1 MGKSRIVLKLGT
13 NLLTNAAGGLNET
26 ALTDLARQIAAVWRD
41 GFEILLVSSGSIT
54 AGRQILQDA
63 RRANRISG
71 KSIVAKQS
79 LAAVGQPA
87 LINTY
92 SKLFAEYNI
101 TIAQTLISRHDL
113 NSRLGYLNTRST
125 LGALLEADI
134 LPVINENDVVSVKE
148 ISGKVYGD
156 NDRLSAMVA
165 NAMSADKLIML
176 GAMEGLYSADPHLNA
191 DAVLIKSVTSITA
204 DIERGAGRPHD
215 ERGSGGMVSKIEA
228 ARIAM
233 SSGIE
238 MIITSGL
245 IPDVIL
251 RLCADERL
259 GTYFKPHTSHAVAR
273 KRWMMTGFTEQ
284 SGQITVDDGARD
296 ALKKHGVSL
305 LPAGVAAIRGE
316 FKRGDIVA
324 VKSTAGDMI
333 AFGIAN
339 YDAYEL
345 EQIKGKNSAQIE
357 NVLGHN
363 YGGEAIHRNNLTL
376 V

>member
-148 ISGKVYGD
+148 ISGTVYGD

-191 DAVLIKSVTSITA
+191 DAVLIKNVTSITA

-245 IPDVIL
+245 IPDVIP

-324 VKSTAGDMI
+324 VKSAAGDMI

>member
-191 DAVLIKSVTSITA
+191 DAVLIKNVTSITA

-245 IPDVIL
+245 IPDVIP

-305 LPAGVAAIRGE
+305 LPAGIAAIRGE

-324 VKSTAGDMI
+324 VKSAAGDMI